1 MTDKTDH
8 TTQQFTYSINSVC
21 PSDIIV
27 VTVKGCGQP
36 KEVIGM
42 YQRILS
48 FAQLHHKDKLLLN
61 VVDLKLHYGGSD
73 VLKVTKVI
81 EQILPNFRVARVVS
95 PADFKSDLIDLF
107 SHNTSLKLK
116 SFFDEHHAIEWLTS
130 A

>member
-8 TTQQFTYSINSVC
+8 TTQPFTYNINSAC
-21 PSDIIV
+21 PSDIIA

-36 KEVIGM
+36 KEVIDM
-42 YQRILS
+42 YQKIQS

-61 VVDLKLHYGGSD
+61 VVDLKLHYDGSD

-81 EQILPNFRVARVVS
+81 EQILPNFCVARVVS

-116 SFFDEHHAIEWLTS
+116 SFHDEHHAIEWLTS

>member
-1 MTDKTDH
+1 MFSLNIAP

-48 FAQLHHKDKLLLN
+48 FAQLHHKNKLLLN

-73 VLKVTKVI
+73 ILKVTKVI

-95 PADFKSDLIDLF
+95 PADFKSDLIVF
-107 SHNTSLKLK
+107 CESHT
-116 SFFDEHHAIEWLTS
+116 FFQALERIIIPT
-130 A
+130 